1 MTGVMEERHLSDG
14 AIILEKVL
22 GFTAFSTPMAVWGH
36 HQLFL
41 IQMALTTAMSEAKI
55 EMIAG

>member
-1 MTGVMEERHLSDG
+1 MQSLKHRGLRLT
-14 AIILEKVL
+14 
-22 GFTAFSTPMAVWGH
+22 TAFSTPKAAWGH